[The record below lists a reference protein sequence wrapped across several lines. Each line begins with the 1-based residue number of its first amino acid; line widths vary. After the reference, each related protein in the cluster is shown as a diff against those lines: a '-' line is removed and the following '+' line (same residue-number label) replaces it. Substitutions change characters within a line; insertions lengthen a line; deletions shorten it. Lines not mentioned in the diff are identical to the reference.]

1 MKARAPY
8 HSPLRQ
14 AQAAATG
21 ARILQACV
29 SLMQQGSELTYHA
42 IAQAAGVQERT
53 VYRHFSTKAELQA
66 GVWEWITSRLTR
78 TDFAARNTDD
88 LVADMRNAFAGFDA
102 SGPLIRSMLQ
112 SPEGIAVRLRQ
123 QPGRQAMF
131 QACVDAA
138 VPSAPDGVREQ
149 AAAALQVLY
158 SAPSWDLL
166 HTFWDM
172 DAGQAA
178 DTIEL
183 AIRSLLAGL
192 RAAHPDMASP
202 RRAEPG
208 RARPK
213 GKEGTP

>member
-14 AQAAATG
+14 AQAAATR
-21 ARILQACV
+21 AQILQACV
-29 SLMQQGSELTYHA
+29 SLMRQSADLTYHA
-42 IAQAAGVQERT
+42 IAQAAGMQERT
-53 VYRHFSTKAELQA
+53 VYRHFPTKADLEA
-66 GVWEWITSRLTR
+66 GVWEWITSRLTH
-78 TDFAARNTDD
+78 TDFAARSTDD
-88 LVADMRNAFAGFDA
+88 LIADMRNAFAGFDA
-102 SGPLIRSMLQ
+102 SAPLIRSMLQ
-112 SPEGIAVRLRQ
+112 SPEGVAVRLRQ

-131 QACVDAA
+131 RACVDAA
-138 VPSAPDGVREQ
+138 VPGAPADVRAQ

-166 HTFWDM
+166 HTFWNM

-192 RAAHPDMASP
+192 RTAHPDTP
-202 RRAEPG
+202 PPGEAEPG
-208 RARPK
+208 TARPT
-213 GKEGTP
+213 GKEPTP